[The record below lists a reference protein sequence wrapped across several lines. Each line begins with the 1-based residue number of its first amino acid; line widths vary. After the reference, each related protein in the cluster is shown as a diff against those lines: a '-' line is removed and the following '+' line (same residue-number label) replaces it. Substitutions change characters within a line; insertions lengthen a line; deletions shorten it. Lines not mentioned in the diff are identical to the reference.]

1 MFKPKLNYVPGEWEH
16 QDGVL
21 LTWPRSDGD
30 WSGLW
35 QRAIAAFTQL
45 AAAIAR
51 FEPVL
56 IICPEANQ
64 IPAIESALLALGTP
78 RNRFHCCQVASDDTW
93 TRDFGP
99 ISRMQMG
106 RPRLL
111 NFQFNAWGDRYGSAH
126 DNAINDA
133 LKNLNAFAAPLD
145 AADFIL
151 EGGSIES
158 DGNGA
163 LLTTSRCLLSEQRN
177 SSDRAFIET
186 QLKQWLPI
194 ERVLWLDSGYLAG
207 DDTDSHIDNLA
218 RFADADTLLYAQ
230 CRDAQD
236 EHYAPLQAMQAE
248 LQALRNVEGKP
259 YRLLPLPLPQ
269 PAYSVVDQRRLA
281 ASYLNFLILNG
292 AVLAPV
298 FDDPADREVLATLA
312 AAFPGREI
320 VGIDGRTFIEQ
331 NGGVHCLTMQLTAGT
346 LNPALF
352 TTTVKNTAPA

>member
-1 MFKPKLNYVPGEWEH
+1 
-16 QDGVL
+16 VL

-30 WSGLW
+30 WASLW
-35 QRAIAAFTQL
+35 QRAVASFAQM

-56 IICPEANQ
+56 IICPEADQ
-64 IPAIESALLALGTP
+64 IPAVESALLALGAA
-78 RNRFHCCQVASDDTW
+78 RDRFRCCLVGSDDTW

-99 ISRMQMG
+99 ISYRRNG

-111 NFQFNAWGDRYGSAH
+111 NFQFNAWGDRYQSAR
-126 DNAINDA
+126 DNAINGE
-133 LKNLNAFAAPLD
+133 LHKQNIFAAPLD

-177 SSDRAFIET
+177 SADRAFIET

-194 ERVLWLDSGYLAG
+194 EKVLWLDAGHLAG

-218 RFADADTLLYAQ
+218 RFADPQTILYLQ
-230 CRDAQD
+230 CRNTSD
-236 EHYAPLQAMQAE
+236 EHYASLQAMETE
-248 LQALRNVEGKP
+248 LKQLRNIHGKP
-259 YRLLPLPLPQ
+259 YRLLPLPQ
-269 PAYSVVDQRRLA
+269 PEPIHSRIDNRRLA

-292 AVLAPV
+292 AVLVPV
-298 FDDPADREVLATLA
+298 YNDPADREVLATLA
-312 AAFPGREI
+312 GAFPGREI

-352 TTTVKNTAPA
+352 ATTVNSTAPA